1 MASFFTRETY
11 NYDNRYYATYTYRY
25 DGSSNFGPKNRW
37 AGFHSLAGSWR
48 FTNEAFLRDVPW
60 LSNGK
65 LRIGWGQT
73 GNANIGGSSWL
84 ATMSRMPTGLG
95 LSYRPANIANEAV
108 KWESQ
113 EQ

>member
-11 NYDNRYYATYTYRY
+11 NYDERYYATYTYRY

-37 AGFHSLAGSWR
+37 AGFHSLAASWR
-48 FTNEAFLRDVPW
+48 FTNEKFIKEATEGW

-73 GNANIGGSSWL
+73 GNSNIGAYRWGV
-84 ATMSRMPTGLG
+84 TMQSMPSALG
-95 LSYRPANIANEAV
+95 QSYKPDGIPNEYI
-108 KWESQ
+108 K
-113 EQ
+113 

>member
-1 MASFFTRETY
+1 M
-11 NYDNRYYATYTYRY
+11 
-25 DGSSNFGPKNRW
+25 
-37 AGFHSLAGSWR
+37 
-48 FTNEAFLRDVPW
+48 
-60 LSNGK
+60 
-65 LRIGWGQT
+65 GQT

-108 KWESQ
+108 KWESR